1 MNRVFRRVRKILT
14 VEDKLGNYLD
24 KIMTVSEI
32 RSRSAVHSST
42 PPHTAQCDVT
52 TRHSTVSIP
61 SRAGQYAAGCSVE
74 RRGRRDAVGVM
85 RLRVSYVASAS
96 GRPDHPPGPP
106 GRSTRLTRYTRLPA
120 AAWWSQRTQLQRRPT
135 TGPPGIDVHHH
146 HRRRCTTAAAGPRDH
161 SCPDLDPPTRRF
173 VPQQW
178 DGRRCIVS
186 CGLLLVSGP
195 ELTCHMGSHSV
206 TCHPAELTFP
216 PLPQAAAGTRLSEPG
231 GMQG

>member
-1 MNRVFRRVRKILT
+1 MNRVFLSVRKILT

-24 KIMTVSEI
+24 KMMTVSEI
-32 RSRSAVHSST
+32 RCRSAVHSST

-74 RRGRRDAVGVM
+74 RRGRCGTVGVM
-85 RLRVSYVASAS
+85 RLRVSYVAS

-135 TGPPGIDVHHH
+135 TGPPGIDVHH
-146 HRRRCTTAAAGPRDH
+146 RCTAA
-161 SCPDLDPPTRRF
+161 
-173 VPQQW
+173 
-178 DGRRCIVS
+178 
-186 CGLLLVSGP
+186 
-195 ELTCHMGSHSV
+195 
-206 TCHPAELTFP
+206 P
-216 PLPQAAAGTRLSEPG
+216 PLPLDRVTIHAPTSTHPQDDLYRSSGRG
-231 GMQG
+231 GGV